1 MPKPY
6 NQKMKLFY
14 VLEMFQAE
22 TDENHGLTIDRI
34 KNNLEKKGIKSERK
48 SIKDDMYALT
58 THGLEIKQI
67 PHKRPK
73 QYFLATRDFTLAEVK
88 YLMDSVQSSKFLSTK
103 TTKELNDKLKT
114 LLSKHERVALDRQVI
129 VSNRVKST
137 NDFIQNNIDIIT
149 QAIAANQQIKFRYAY
164 YDENKK
170 KRFRK
175 KADTEG
181 FYFVSPYALIYTDD
195 NYYLLGYEG
204 KMKHFRVDKM
214 EKMEKALLPR
224 EGQEEYK
231 QIDMRA
237 YTNYT
242 FSMYSG
248 KMTNVTMVFANHMMD
263 AVLDRFGHDVVA
275 SRYDD
280 RHFKIIVPVAVSNQF
295 FAWVF
300 GLGKAARIIDPPE
313 VKAQM
318 KILLD
323 DISSRYVNE

>member
-1 MPKPY
+1 
-6 NQKMKLFY
+6 
-14 VLEMFQAE
+14 
-22 TDENHGLTIDRI
+22 
-34 KNNLEKKGIKSERK
+34 
-48 SIKDDMYALT
+48 
-58 THGLEIKQI
+58 
-67 PHKRPK
+67 
-73 QYFLATRDFTLAEVK
+73 
-88 YLMDSVQSSKFLSTK
+88 MDSIQSSKFLSSK
-103 TTKELNDKLKT
+103 TTKELSDKLKT
-114 LLSKHERVALDRQVI
+114 LLSEHERVALDRQVI

-137 NDFIQNNIDIIT
+137 NDFIQSNIDTIT
-149 QAIAANQQIKFRYAY
+149 RAIATNKQIKFRYAY
-164 YDENKK
+164 YDESKK

-175 KADTEG
+175 KPDTNG
-181 FYFVSPYALIYTDD
+181 YYFVSPYALIYTDD

-214 EKMEKALLPR
+214 EKMELLARDR
-224 EGQEEYK
+224 EGQEKYD

-242 FSMYSG
+242 FSMYGG
-248 KMTNVTMVFANHMMD
+248 KMINVTMVFSNHMMD
-263 AVLDRFGHDVVA
+263 AVLDRFGRDVVV

-318 KILLD
+318 KKLLD
-323 DISSRYVNE
+323 EIARRYED